1 MKTYLVTGGAGFIGS
16 HISAALL
23 NAGHTVRIFD
33 DFSSGKRENIPV
45 GATVITGDVRSL
57 DAVRSACVGVDGVF
71 HLAALPR
78 VQLSIDKPLETN
90 AVNITGTLNVL
101 LAARDAKVRRVVYT
115 ASSSAYGDQ
124 PTLPLHE
131 DMKVNPKSPY
141 GLQKYVGEEY
151 AKIASV
157 CWGLETVS
165 LRYFNVYGPR
175 MTFEGAY
182 VTVIAV
188 FLQQKARGETLTITG
203 DGTQT
208 RDFTYVDDVVSANL
222 LAMER
227 TTVGKGEMMNIGAG
241 DNHSVN
247 EVASL
252 IGGPVTH
259 IPSRIEPHDTL
270 ADIRRAKELLGWE
283 PHVKFADGLKRTK
296 EWFEQTQNHK
306 STESQKQ

>member
-1 MKTYLVTGGAGFIGS
+1 MTYLVTGGAGFIGS

-23 NAGHTVRIFD
+23 KAGHAVRIFD
-33 DFSSGKRENIPV
+33 DFSSGKRENIPA
-45 GATVITGDVRSL
+45 GADVITGDVCSL
-57 DAVRSACVGVDGVF
+57 DALRLACVGVDGVF

-90 AVNITGTLNVL
+90 EVNITGTLNVL

-151 AKIASV
+151 AKVASL

-175 MTFEGAY
+175 LTFAGAY

-188 FLQQKARGETLTITG
+188 FLKQKAAGQPLTITG

-208 RDFTYVDDVVSANL
+208 RDFTYVDDVVAANL
-222 LAMER
+222 LAMESPK
-227 TTVGKGEMMNIGAG
+227 VGKGEVVNIGAG
-241 DNHSVN
+241 NNVSVN
-247 EVASL
+247 TIAGL
-252 IGGPVTH
+252 IEGPSVH
-259 IPSRIEPHDTL
+259 IEPRLEPHDTR
-270 ADIRRAKELLGWE
+270 ADNRKARELLGWE
-283 PHVKFADGLKRTK
+283 PRIRIDEGIAELKK
-296 EWFEQTQNHK
+296 EMGVE
-306 STESQKQ
+306 

>member
-23 NAGHTVRIFD
+23 NAGHAVRIFD
-33 DFSSGKRENIPV
+33 DFSSGKRENIPD
-45 GATVITGDVRSL
+45 GATVITGDICSL
-57 DAVRSACVGVDGVF
+57 DALKSACTGVDGVF

-78 VQLSIDKPLETN
+78 VQLSIDKPIETN
-90 AVNITGTLNVL
+90 EVNITGTLNVL

-131 DMKVNPKSPY
+131 GMKPNPMSPY

-151 AKIASV
+151 AKVASL

-175 MTFEGAY
+175 LAFAGAY

-188 FLQQKARGETLTITG
+188 FLQQRARGETLTITG

-208 RDFTYVDDVVSANL
+208 RDFTYVDDVVRANFFAIESAK
-222 LAMER
+222 
-227 TTVGKGEMMNIGAG
+227 VGNGEVINIGAG
-241 DNHSVN
+241 DSHTVN
-247 EVASL
+247 EVAQL
-252 IGGPVTH
+252 IGGSTTH
-259 IPSRIEPHDTL
+259 IPPRIEPHDTL

-283 PHVKFADGLKRTK
+283 PKVKFEEGLRRTV
-296 EWFEQTQNHK
+296 EWFQHV
-306 STESQKQ
+306 